1 MSDDTINSRRRF
13 IRIAVVGMAAAP
25 LAGMALP
32 RLARAQEDLPH
43 LKEDDPT
50 AIALGYKHDIADV
63 DKEKY
68 KAQYKEGDDCL
79 NCAFYTDVPGSEW
92 GPCTLFPG
100 KAVARHGWCAGHAL
114 KA

>member
-1 MSDDTINSRRRF
+1 MSEDTVNSRRRF

-25 LAGMALP
+25 FAGALP
-32 RLARAQEDLPH
+32 RLARSQSELPH
-43 LKEDDPT
+43 LAEDDPT
-50 AIALGYKHDIADV
+50 AIALGYKHDVANV

-79 NCAFYTDVPGSEW
+79 NCAFFTEVPGSEW

-100 KAVARHGWCAGHAL
+100 KSVHANGWCAGHAV
-114 KA
+114 KT